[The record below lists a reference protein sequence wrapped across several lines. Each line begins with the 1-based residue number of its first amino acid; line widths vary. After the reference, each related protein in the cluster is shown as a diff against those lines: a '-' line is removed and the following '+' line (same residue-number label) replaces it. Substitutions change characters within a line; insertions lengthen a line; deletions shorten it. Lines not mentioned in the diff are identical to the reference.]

1 MDQRRDNLAFIQSP
15 LAVSG
20 PSVIDMADYADFWQ
34 QTVTEMGYLVQPAHF
49 NTTGVRS
56 LTLSPT
62 LFDATEAI
70 FKHWLTPAPLSHRL
84 INIASGHAM
93 RQ

>member
-1 MDQRRDNLAFIQSP
+1 MP

-20 PSVIDMADYADFWQ
+20 ASVIDMADYADFWQ
-34 QTVTEMGYLVQPAHF
+34 QPVTEMGYLVQPEHF
-49 NTTGVRS
+49 NRTGIHS

-62 LFDATEAI
+62 LFDASEAL
-70 FKHWLTPAPLSHRL
+70 FKHWLTPEPLSHRL
-84 INIASGHAM
+84 INIAGGHAE